1 MSGLYALG
9 VIVLWI
15 ALNFGFCK
23 AWRRSRQ
30 GAGQNRRT
38 VDIVFAVFALAWL
51 SISFWY
57 GGGRKFYYDAEVRRL
72 CAIDGGVKVY
82 ETVKLPAD
90 KFNQWGQVNFYKP
103 DQGES
108 ALGSEYLFRSEEK
121 VYRTGNPTF
130 VRYHHEVIRRIDNK
144 KLGETTSYG
153 RGGGDLSGPWE
164 QSNFHCPPTSDSSE
178 IALFKRIFIQ
188 LNKG

>member
-108 ALGSEYLFRSEEK
+108 ALGSE
-121 VYRTGNPTF
+121 
-130 VRYHHEVIRRIDNK
+130 
-144 KLGETTSYG
+144 
-153 RGGGDLSGPWE
+153 
-164 QSNFHCPPTSDSSE
+164 
-178 IALFKRIFIQ
+178 
-188 LNKG
+188 

>member
-15 ALNFGFCK
+15 VLNLGLWK
-23 AWRRSRQ
+23 AWRRIRL
-30 GAGQNRRT
+30 GAENNRRRADT
-38 VDIVFAVFALAWL
+38 VFAVLALAWL

-72 CAIDGGVKVY
+72 CTIDGGVKVY
-82 ETVKLPAD
+82 ETVNLPAD
-90 KFNQWGQVNFYKP
+90 SFNQWGQVNFYRP

-108 ALGSEYLFRSEEK
+108 ALGSKYLFRSEEK
-121 VYRTGNPTF
+121 FYRTGNPTL
-130 VRYHHEVIRRIDNK
+130 VRYHHEVIRRIDNQ

-153 RGGGDLSGPWE
+153 RGGGDISGPWV
-164 QSNFHCPPTSDSSE
+164 QSNFHCPPTSESSE
-178 IALFKRIFIQ
+178 IALFKKIFLQ
-188 LNKG
+188 LDKG